1 MLTILRQ
8 AFRRTAQNW
17 QIVLLIFL
25 TNVGLGLILAFP
37 AFSTL
42 QNSSQNS
49 LIFNNLVRDFDF
61 TAFNDFLNNGAKSL
75 KPLMPM
81 SLILSGIYVLLNI
94 FFSGGV
100 LSQFTVRDT
109 FRVGDFLKNSVRYFL
124 PFLAIFLLQLILII
138 FAFATSIV
146 LFVLFGVMSDGLT
159 EPKFVAWMLLPS
171 GFMFYYLTYLL
182 NVGDY
187 ARVLLHR
194 DNLLNPWKAFWR
206 ASRYVFANVKTMQV
220 YWAVLVVIFVFI
232 LCYLFLESTIG
243 MRSGFTIWLMFLVQ
257 QLFIFGRVFARIW
270 NLSNAY
276 DYVSLRPIPL
286 TEKPVIIEAYIE
298 TENDNV
304 ETQKENDQEE
314 KSENKLSE

>member
-1 MLTILRQ
+1 MFTILRQ

-25 TNVGLGLILAFP
+25 TNVGLGLVLAFP

-42 QNSSQNS
+42 QKTSHNS
-49 LIFNNLVRDFDF
+49 LIFNNLVSDFDF

-75 KPLMPM
+75 KPLLPM

-109 FRVGDFLKNSVRYFL
+109 FRVSDFLKNSTRYFL
-124 PFLAIFLLQLILII
+124 PFSAIFLLQLILII

-146 LFVLFGVMSDGLT
+146 LFGVFGVIADGDT

-171 GFMFYYLTYLL
+171 GFMFYYFTYLL

-194 DNLLNPWKAFWR
+194 DSLLNPWKAFWR
-206 ASRYVFANVKTMQV
+206 ASRYVFANFKTMQV
-220 YWAVLVVIFVFI
+220 YWAVLVIIFGFI

-243 MRSGFTIWLMFLVQ
+243 MKSGFTIWLMFLVQ

-286 TEKPVIIEAYIE
+286 TEKPVVVEPYIE
-298 TENDNV
+298 S
-304 ETQKENDQEE
+304 ENDQEE
-314 KSENKLSE
+314 ESENKLSE

>member
-1 MLTILRQ
+1 MFTILRQ

-25 TNVGLGLILAFP
+25 TNAGLGLILAFP

-42 QNSSQNS
+42 QNASHNS
-49 LIFNNLVRDFDF
+49 LIFNDLVRDFDF

-75 KPLMPM
+75 KPLLPM
-81 SLILSGIYVLLNI
+81 SLVLSGIYVLLNI
-94 FFSGGV
+94 FFSGGI

-109 FRVGDFLKNSVRYFL
+109 FRISDFLKNSIRYFL
-124 PFLAIFLLQLILII
+124 PFLAIFLLQLIFII

-146 LFVLFGVMSDGLT
+146 LFVLFGVKSDGLT
-159 EPKFVAWMLLPS
+159 EPKFLLWMLIPS
-171 GFMFYYLTYLL
+171 SFTFYYFTYLL

-206 ASRYVFANVKTMQV
+206 ASKYVFANFKTMKV
-220 YWAVLVVIFVFI
+220 YWAVLVIIFAFI
-232 LCYLFLESTIG
+232 LCYLFLESSIG
-243 MRSGFTIWLMFLVQ
+243 MKSGFTIWLMFLIQ

-286 TEKPVIIEAYIE
+286 TEKPVIIEPTIE
-298 TENDNV
+298 AEKENI
-304 ETQKENDQEE
+304 EAEKENDQEE